1 MASNYDSDPF
11 FAAFIM
17 AERHMSSTSESE
29 SPSLPQPTARPTK
42 FTTFRVDRTLRDR
55 LKALKKEL
63 GFSTYN
69 ALFSYMVL
77 EQTRGAVIP
86 PAEYSIAFEKLG
98 TRPII
103 ITGESGAGKTTAVK
117 DLLSKWSGSVFVLD
131 VNKEYPDF
139 DQVDFGGIFSTALW
153 KREGQRIRFVTNQES
168 KEAARGEA
176 SSIFGHLNYLKNAG
190 QLHKWVIVV
199 EEGHNFSQDT
209 NLRALLIEGRKFCR
223 KVILVTTDYREFS
236 GIAKAFKP
244 LPWQTEEGQEE
255 KEVTN

>member
-1 MASNYDSDPF
+1 
-11 FAAFIM
+11 
-17 AERHMSSTSESE
+17 MSSSNEQKQKTTTTQQ
-29 SPSLPQPTARPTK
+29 SLGATTK
-42 FTTFRVDRTLRDR
+42 FTTFRVDRSLRDR
-55 LKALKKEL
+55 LKTLKKEL

-77 EQTRGAVIP
+77 EQTQGAAIP
-86 PAEYSIAFEKLG
+86 PAEYSIIFEKLG
-98 TRPII
+98 TRPVI
-103 ITGESGAGKTTAVK
+103 ITGESGSGKTTAVRQ
-117 DLLSKWSGSVFVLD
+117 LLSKWTGSVFVLD

-139 DQVDFGGIFSTALW
+139 DQVDLGGIFSTALW
-153 KREGQRIRFVTNQES
+153 KREDQRIRFVTNQES

-190 QLHKWVIVV
+190 QLHNWVIVV
-199 EEGHNFSQDT
+199 EEGHNFSQDP

-244 LPWQTEEGQEE
+244 LPWQGEGREGE
-255 KEVTN
+255 TK